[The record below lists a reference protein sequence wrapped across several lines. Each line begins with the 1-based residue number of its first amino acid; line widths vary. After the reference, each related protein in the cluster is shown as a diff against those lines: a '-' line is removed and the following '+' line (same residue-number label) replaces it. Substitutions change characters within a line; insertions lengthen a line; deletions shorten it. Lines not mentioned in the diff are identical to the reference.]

1 MTWLQESV
9 LARVCCLQ
17 WQTKP
22 GGSGVHLF
30 EMPESVVQMDGLE
43 EEGVGGREGAR
54 GQGSDRRVRVEE
66 GEI

>member
-1 MTWLQESV
+1 MVANVFL
-9 LARVCCLQ
+9 C
-17 WQTKP
+17 